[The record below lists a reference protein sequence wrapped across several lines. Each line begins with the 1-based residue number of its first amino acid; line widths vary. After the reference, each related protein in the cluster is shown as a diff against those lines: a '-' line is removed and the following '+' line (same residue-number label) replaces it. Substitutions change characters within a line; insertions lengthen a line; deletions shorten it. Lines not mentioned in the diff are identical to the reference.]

1 MKNFL
6 LSCLAAAITLEAVI
20 FFSGCST
27 SAVTTA
33 YKAESASDTFI
44 ATAWNLW
51 TNAVVTLQIPTNHQ
65 VPVVAAFNKTRA
77 AEIVVI
83 DATAALAATTN
94 SATTGAALQAVYT
107 QSLAAFTQDLQDIGT
122 LLGQFHIKLP

>member
-1 MKNFL
+1 M
-6 LSCLAAAITLEAVI
+6 
-20 FFSGCST
+20 
-27 SAVTTA
+27 
-33 YKAESASDTFI
+33 
-44 ATAWNLW
+44 
-51 TNAVVTLQIPTNHQ
+51 
-65 VPVVAAFNKTRA
+65 
-77 AEIVVI
+77 I